1 MISKGPEYRQVVQS
15 LSIKSGAVARIE
27 TQLQRWVDMPERGWF
42 SGDDHVHMARTP
54 NDNASISAV
63 MQAEDV
69 HVTNVLQMGN
79 PFDTHF
85 HQYAFG
91 KNGRYRM
98 GDHALVPGVE
108 DPRTAVRGHTISMN
122 IEAVFRPAD
131 RYLRY
136 DQIFAEYRSQG
147 GLSGFAHV
155 AGRLFNVERGLAI
168 DVPLGAVDFVEV
180 LQDGALETELWY
192 DFLNLGFK
200 LIPTAGSDFPY
211 LGAPGSDRNYVYVGD
226 DFTVD
231 AYFEALR
238 EQQTFVSTG
247 PILDFTVNDQLM
259 GADISAA
266 PGDLLDIK
274 ASASLNPDIGL
285 LDRIELIVHG
295 EVIASAN
302 DISVDNSVE
311 LRHRMTVEGGTWVAI
326 RAYGADQSLAHSAPV
341 YVTVS
346 GTFENPASVPVV
358 ARRML
363 EKLDE
368 FETARA
374 DVTEELE
381 AWSVGERLDIMLT
394 EQRIHILE
402 RAEAARAIYARMLDR
417 YIN

>member
-1 MISKGPEYRQVVQS
+1 M
-15 LSIKSGAVARIE
+15 
-27 TQLQRWVDMPERGWF
+27 
-42 SGDDHVHMARTP
+42 
-54 NDNASISAV
+54 
-63 MQAEDV
+63 
-69 HVTNVLQMGN
+69 
-79 PFDTHF
+79 
-85 HQYAFG
+85 
-91 KNGRYRM
+91 
-98 GDHALVPGVE
+98 
-108 DPRTAVRGHTISMN
+108 
-122 IEAVFRPAD
+122 
-131 RYLRY
+131 
-136 DQIFAEYRSQG
+136 
-147 GLSGFAHV
+147 
-155 AGRLFNVERGLAI
+155 
-168 DVPLGAVDFVEV
+168 PLGAVDFVEV

-247 PILDFTVNDQLM
+247 PILDFTVNNQLM

-363 EKLDE
+363 ERLDE

-381 AWSVGERLDIMLT
+381 AWSVGERLDIMLM
-394 EQRIHILE
+394 EQRIQILE
-402 RAEAARAIYARMLDR
+402 RAEEARAIYARMLDR

>member
-1 MISKGPEYRQVVQS
+1 MRNTHGVVWPWPSDNRYFFYVDGEYDADIPAGEYTLVISKGPEYRQVVQS

-27 TQLQRWVDMPERGWF
+27 THLQRWVDMPERGWF

-131 RYLRY
+131 SYLRY

-285 LDRIELIVHG
+285 LDRIE
-295 EVIASAN
+295 
-302 DISVDNSVE
+302 
-311 LRHRMTVEGGTWVAI
+311 
-326 RAYGADQSLAHSAPV
+326 
-341 YVTVS
+341 
-346 GTFENPASVPVV
+346 
-358 ARRML
+358 
-363 EKLDE
+363 
-368 FETARA
+368 
-374 DVTEELE
+374 
-381 AWSVGERLDIMLT
+381 
-394 EQRIHILE
+394 
-402 RAEAARAIYARMLDR
+402 
-417 YIN
+417 

>member
-1 MISKGPEYRQVVQS
+1 
-15 LSIKSGAVARIE
+15 
-27 TQLQRWVDMPERGWF
+27 
-42 SGDDHVHMARTP
+42 
-54 NDNASISAV
+54 
-63 MQAEDV
+63 
-69 HVTNVLQMGN
+69 
-79 PFDTHF
+79 
-85 HQYAFG
+85 
-91 KNGRYRM
+91 
-98 GDHALVPGVE
+98 
-108 DPRTAVRGHTISMN
+108 
-122 IEAVFRPAD
+122 
-131 RYLRY
+131 
-136 DQIFAEYRSQG
+136 
-147 GLSGFAHV
+147 
-155 AGRLFNVERGLAI
+155 
-168 DVPLGAVDFVEV
+168 
-180 LQDGALETELWY
+180 
-192 DFLNLGFK
+192 
-200 LIPTAGSDFPY
+200 
-211 LGAPGSDRNYVYVGD
+211 
-226 DFTVD
+226 
-231 AYFEALR
+231 
-238 EQQTFVSTG
+238 
-247 PILDFTVNDQLM
+247 
-259 GADISAA
+259 
-266 PGDLLDIK
+266 
-274 ASASLNPDIGL
+274 
-285 LDRIELIVHG
+285 VHG